1 MSSVAI
7 FHRSVSFYKRFSDD
21 FPFFLVPWEWIL
33 FVYCSNL
40 GISYYTTDSTTGW
53 QGKWRHQNLCESWWK
68 WIFDSLSDDKYP
80 HYSTDLFFDKEFEL
94 LQTSKT
100 RNISIIG
107 YKYSKLEREYPI
119 FFFFAS
125 LPKKKHGINFYSLT
139 ACPVFVH
146 IKLFYWRR

>member
-33 FVYCSNL
+33 FIYCSNL

-68 WIFDSLSDDKYP
+68 RIFDSLSDDKYP

-100 RNISIIG
+100 RNISI
-107 YKYSKLEREYPI
+107 SATNTASSRENILSFSFLHLYQKRSTVSI
-119 FFFFAS
+119 FI
-125 LPKKKHGINFYSLT
+125 P
-139 ACPVFVH
+139 
-146 IKLFYWRR
+146 